1 MQNVNKVAT
10 ILYDYL
16 FDLLAD
22 FNDILWA
29 EDILIIHFLIY
40 LNDVVFTVEND
51 FVCEVVQNCVFY
63 LERNVEKSLISRLKD
78 SLNGPFVISLHMN
91 SIQKIVIFCPDE
103 FLNFFTD
110 REAFKEVKILNS
122 FIDVA
127 FRAIFSTYD
136 DG

>member
-91 SIQKIVIFCPDE
+91 SIQ
-103 FLNFFTD
+103 
-110 REAFKEVKILNS
+110 
-122 FIDVA
+122 
-127 FRAIFSTYD
+127 
-136 DG
+136 